1 MNGSSSNNKFWIVVM
16 KILGLSNYL
25 QNEKGEI

>member
-16 KILGLSNYL
+16 KIIGLSNYL